1 MAEEKRGR
9 GRPKSTE
16 PTKDRKVTFR
26 LDEAEYQKLKEFSSE
41 RGLTLVED
49 LLSKKLLMRRPD
61 LVVDPY
67 AFDFPDLPE

>member
-41 RGLTLVED
+41 RGLTLAEAINIGIEY
-49 LLSKKLLMRRPD
+49 LYKFRK
-61 LVVDPY
+61 
-67 AFDFPDLPE
+67 